1 MIGPDAVAPVGGA
14 PIRSPKTA
22 ELVAG
27 TLRRMVVDG
36 QLKEGDFLP
45 NEAELMAH
53 FGVSRPTLREAVRV
67 LESERLVE
75 VRRGSRTGA
84 RVRVPGPEIVARPAG
99 LLLELSGATIS
110 DVMTARS
117 GIEPMAVRL
126 LTEAGTTE
134 AFDALD
140 RMLDEDIPAGW
151 QSGRL
156 AETTGEFHRRL
167 VELSGNATLG
177 IIAGMLHEITV
188 RHTAFVFKERRPV
201 SKADYEKV
209 MRSYRRLMEF
219 MRSGDGA
226 AAEAHWRKHLDT
238 TRNLLLKGLETV
250 KVRDVVGYVPTELR
264 ARSRYS
270 RIKICALF
278 RHLRPFDMHRYVVG
292 PRLPR
297 HHVGRRSH
305 NLVRTPLSQRRP
317 TGTPASACGTVAR
330 PAG

>member
-1 MIGPDAVAPVGGA
+1 MARPIRVRSSGGSQYTVGADDRARRGLDRGGA

-36 QLKEGDFLP
+36 QLNEGDFLP

-117 GIEPMAVRL
+117 GVEPMAVRL
-126 LTEAGTTE
+126 LTDAGSAE
-134 AFDALD
+134 AFDELD
-140 RMLDEDIPAGW
+140 RMLDEAIPAGW

-177 IIAGMLHEITV
+177 IIAGMLHEITGAAHGIRLQGATAGIEGRLREADAV
-188 RHTAFVFKERRPV
+188 LPPPDGVHAVGRRRRRRSALAQAPRHDAEPVVEGARGRQGPRR
-201 SKADYEKV
+201 
-209 MRSYRRLMEF
+209 RRL
-219 MRSGDGA
+219 G
-226 AAEAHWRKHLDT
+226 
-238 TRNLLLKGLETV
+238 
-250 KVRDVVGYVPTELR
+250 P
-264 ARSRYS
+264 RSRS
-270 RIKICALF
+270 AD
-278 RHLRPFDMHRYVVG
+278 HVHVHGHVVG
-292 PRLPR
+292 PTA
-297 HHVGRRSH
+297 GR
-305 NLVRTPLSQRRP
+305 VTM
-317 TGTPASACGTVAR
+317 SATST
-330 PAG
+330 

>member
-1 MIGPDAVAPVGGA
+1 MIGPDAVTPGGGA

-99 LLLELSGATIS
+99 LLLELSGATIA
-110 DVMTARS
+110 DVMVARS
-117 GIEPMAVRL
+117 GIEPVAARL
-126 LTEAGTTE
+126 LAESGTPE
-134 AFDALD
+134 AFDELD
-140 RMLDEDIPAGW
+140 KMLAEDIPAGW

-156 AETTGEFHRRL
+156 AETTGEFHRRV
-167 VELSGNATLG
+167 VELSGNTTLA

-188 RHTAFVFKERRPV
+188 RHIAFAHQGTPPGVEGGLREVDAVLPASDAV
-201 SKADYEKV
+201 DAV
-209 MRSYRRLMEF
+209 
-219 MRSGDGA
+219 GDGA

-238 TRNLLLKGLETV
+238 ARDLLLKGLEIV
-250 KVRDVVGYVPTELR
+250 KVRDVMG
-264 ARSRYS
+264 
-270 RIKICALF
+270 
-278 RHLRPFDMHRYVVG
+278 
-292 PRLPR
+292 
-297 HHVGRRSH
+297 
-305 NLVRTPLSQRRP
+305 
-317 TGTPASACGTVAR
+317 
-330 PAG
+330 

>member
-1 MIGPDAVAPVGGA
+1 MIGADAVMPGGSS

-99 LLLELSGATIS
+99 LLLELSGATIA
-110 DVMTARS
+110 DVLVART
-117 GIEPMAVRL
+117 GIEPIAARL
-126 LTEAGTTE
+126 LAESANPE
-134 AFDALD
+134 ALD
-140 RMLDEDIPAGW
+140 ELDSMLADQIPAGW

-156 AETTGEFHRRL
+156 AEATGEFHRRM
-167 VELSGNATLG
+167 VELSGNATLT

-188 RHTAFVFKERRPV
+188 RHTAFAIKERRQV
-201 SKADYEKV
+201 SKADYE
-209 MRSYRRLMEF
+209 MLTRSYRRLMTLL
-219 MRSGDGA
+219 RDGDGA
-226 AAEAHWRKHLDT
+226 AAETHWRKHLDAA
-238 TRNLLLKGLETV
+238 RGLLLKGLETV
-250 KVRDVVGYVPTELR
+250 KVRDV
-264 ARSRYS
+264 
-270 RIKICALF
+270 
-278 RHLRPFDMHRYVVG
+278 M
-292 PRLPR
+292 
-297 HHVGRRSH
+297 
-305 NLVRTPLSQRRP
+305 Q
-317 TGTPASACGTVAR
+317 
-330 PAG
+330 